1 MNDDD
6 LRAAWTTLEPTA
18 LRRQRMEAR
27 VFSWLEA
34 RDTPLALEWLG
45 LFRVTPLS
53 AIGLLAASTASLVTA
68 TPILWLARVL
78 L

>member
-1 MNDDD
+1 MIDDEMGG
-6 LRAAWTTLEPTA
+6 AWTTLGPTG
-18 LRRQRMEAR
+18 LQRQRMEAR
-27 VFSWLEA
+27 VFSWLDA

-45 LFRVTPLS
+45 LFRVTPVS
-53 AIGLLAASTASLVTA
+53 AFGLLAASTASLVTA

>member
-1 MNDDD
+1 VIDDE
-6 LRAAWTTLEPTA
+6 LGGTWTA
-18 LRRQRMEAR
+18 LGPTGLQRQRMEAR

-53 AIGLLAASTASLVTA
+53 AIGLLAASTASLATA
-68 TPILWLARVL
+68 TPILWLARAL